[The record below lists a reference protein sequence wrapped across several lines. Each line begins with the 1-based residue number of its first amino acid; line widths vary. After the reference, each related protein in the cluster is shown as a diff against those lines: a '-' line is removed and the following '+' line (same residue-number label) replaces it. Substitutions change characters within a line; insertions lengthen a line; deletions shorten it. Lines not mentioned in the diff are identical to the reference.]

1 MVYQRKV
8 NMSNKKASQVRYEF
22 RQSARYGIKPNV
34 VGLAFEKITPAKGP
48 VTPESVVDAA
58 RPEKAPLHPVFEWDD
73 TLAAENYRKGQA
85 RTLIRA
91 LVVIRPE
98 SDLPTDAYVYVPKAV
113 SETEGP
119 GYYPTEVVIERP
131 DMFASALGELHRYL
145 NQATQSVERL
155 RDAAQSAEGVDPDR
169 MARIG
174 LAVQALQTASAAVQ
188 ALH

>member
-1 MVYQRKV
+1 MGNRK
-8 NMSNKKASQVRYEF
+8 ATQVKYEF
-22 RQSARYGIKPNV
+22 RESARYGIKPSV
-34 VGLAFEKITPAKGP
+34 VGQAFEKITTAKGP
-48 VTPESVVDAA
+48 VTPEAVVNAA
-58 RPEKAPLHPVFEWDD
+58 RPEEAPLHPVFEWDD
-73 TLAAENYRKGQA
+73 SVAAENYRKGQA

-91 LVVIRPE
+91 LVVIHPE

-119 GYYPTEVVIERP
+119 GYYPTDVVVERP

-145 NQATQSVERL
+145 SQATQSVERL

-174 LAVQALQTASAAVQ
+174 MAVQALQTASAAVQ